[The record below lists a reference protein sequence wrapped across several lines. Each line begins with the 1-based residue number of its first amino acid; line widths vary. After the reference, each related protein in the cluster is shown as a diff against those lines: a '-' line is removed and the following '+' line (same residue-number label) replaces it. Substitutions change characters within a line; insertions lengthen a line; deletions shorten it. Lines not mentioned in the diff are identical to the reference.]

1 MKKSFGENNNYVEM
15 KELKAK
21 RDQKNDELLKSAIK
35 CDFIAIE
42 EEPPITA
49 FKEKVD
55 LLFEEAGL
63 FYSVTNVNLEIP
75 NQQVVEAASIRQSNR
90 RRLQLPLRNP
100 PRRDSNREEVQIHHI
115 RLSRHYRKRRQ
126 EIP

>member
-21 RDQKNDELLKSAIK
+21 RDQKNDDLLKSAIK

-42 EEPPITA
+42 EEPPITS

-63 FYSVTNVNLEIP
+63 FYSVAVG
-75 NQQVVEAASIRQSNR
+75 
-90 RRLQLPLRNP
+90 
-100 PRRDSNREEVQIHHI
+100 
-115 RLSRHYRKRRQ
+115 
-126 EIP
+126 